1 MPQDAGAFTA
11 APTRQLVTGN
21 RLRDGIP
28 VYFAGRGRWS
38 PVIAEAVHVTGDAAE
53 ALLAEAQAGG
63 PPHPVIAPYLIDAA
77 VVDGWLRPLS
87 LREQIRAFGPTVRS
101 PNPEAV

>member
-1 MPQDAGAFTA
+1 MPQDASAAIA
-11 APTRQLVTGN
+11 APARQLVTGN

-38 PVIAEAVHVTGDAAE
+38 PVIAEAVAVAGDAAA
-53 ALLAEAQAGG
+53 ALLAEAQAGA
-63 PPHPVIAPYLIDAA
+63 PPHPVIAPYLIDVAL
-77 VVDGWLRPLS
+77 VDGWLRPLG

-101 PNPEAV
+101 PGPATV